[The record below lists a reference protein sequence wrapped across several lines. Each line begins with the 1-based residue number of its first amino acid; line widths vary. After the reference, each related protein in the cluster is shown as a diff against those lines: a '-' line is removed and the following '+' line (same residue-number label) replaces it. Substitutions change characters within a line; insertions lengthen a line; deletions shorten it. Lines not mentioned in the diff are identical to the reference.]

1 MIAPR
6 EARPTVKFVDE
17 YCEDYR
23 KMTVILAFEIYKPK
37 QRLKPGDVYRSKPEI
52 AAQMLTG

>member
-23 KMTVILAFEIYKPK
+23 SSLPITQKPPAAANA
-37 QRLKPGDVYRSKPEI
+37 RGSDLKG
-52 AAQMLTG
+52 